1 MSADD
6 QPACTSSHPYDD
18 LTPDRVLDAVEG
30 EGFPVSGRLFALNSY
45 ENRVYQ
51 VGLDDQPPMIAKLY
65 RPGRWT
71 EEQIREEHTF
81 SLELAEGGVP
91 VVAPIPLASG
101 TTLGREGPFLFAL
114 FPQRGGQAPDTS
126 IPDTLYRL
134 GQWLGQLHNIG
145 DLEPFRHRS
154 AMDILPAILGSSRY
168 LTDNGWVPADL
179 RPAWDSLI
187 PDLLR
192 ECERLIEQA
201 GDVHR
206 LRLHGDCH
214 AGNILVREEQLLFV
228 DLDDCRTGPAIQ
240 DLWLLLNGDDLER
253 SQQFGELLEGYEMFR
268 DFNRRERYLIEP
280 LRCFR
285 QLHHCAWLAQ
295 RWDDPAFPRF
305 FPWFG
310 QPRFWSDQILSLR
323 EQLAALQGPVLNIP
337 GQY

>member
-51 VGLDDQPPMIAKLY
+51 VGLDDQPPMIAKFY

-81 SLELAEGGVP
+81 SLELAGGGVP

-145 DLEPFRHRS
+145 DLQPFQHRS
-154 AMDILPAILGSSRY
+154 SMDILPAIHGYSRY

-192 ECERLIEQA
+192 ECERLIGQA
-201 GDVHR
+201 GDVHG

-268 DFNRRERYLIEP
+268 DFDRRERYLIEP

-323 EQLAALQGPVLNIP
+323 EQLSALQGPVLNIP

>member
-6 QPACTSSHPYDD
+6 QPASTSSHPYDD
-18 LTPDRVLDAVEG
+18 LTPDRLLDAVER

-51 VGLDDQPPMIAKLY
+51 VGLVGRCQGMAKV
-65 RPGRWT
+65 GREGGWG
-71 EEQIREEHTF
+71 ESEIREEHSFT
-81 SLELAEGGVP
+81 LEMRHAGVP
-91 VVAPIPLASG
+91 VVEHLKRAG
-101 TTLGREGPFLFAL
+101 GETLGRDGEFLFAL

-126 IPDTLYRL
+126 TPDTLYRL

-145 DLEPFRHRS
+145 GNDAFRHRP
-154 AMDILPAILGSSRY
+154 AMSILPAITDFSRY
-168 LTDNGWVPADL
+168 LTENDWIPADL

-187 PDLLR
+187 PDLIN
-192 ECERLIEQA
+192 ECARLLDQA
-201 GDVHR
+201 GE
-206 LRLHGDCH
+206 LTSIRLHGDCH
-214 AGNILVREEQLLFV
+214 AGNILVREDQLLFV
-228 DLDDCRTGPAIQ
+228 DMDDCRTGPAIQ

-285 QLHHCAWLAQ
+285 QLSHCAWLAQ

-305 FPWFG
+305 FPWFA
-310 QPRFWSDQILSLR
+310 QPRFWSDQVLSLR